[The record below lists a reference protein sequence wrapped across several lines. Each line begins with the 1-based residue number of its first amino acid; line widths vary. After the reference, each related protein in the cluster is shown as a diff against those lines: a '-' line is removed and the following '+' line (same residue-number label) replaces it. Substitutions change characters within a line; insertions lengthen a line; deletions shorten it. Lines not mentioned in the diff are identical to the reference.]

1 MLLERLELSIF
12 RYLLFIS
19 SMNYHKTDAVTNLA
33 TEACT
38 IAWIVLLGV
47 SSYIIYS
54 NKSLNQITTILLKIS
69 NFMN

>member
-1 MLLERLELSIF
+1 MLLERLELPIF
-12 RYLLFIS
+12 GYLSFIS
-19 SMNYHKTDAVTNLA
+19 SMNDHKTNAVTNLA

-54 NKSLNQITTILLKIS
+54 NKSLIKLLL
-69 NFMN
+69 FY

>member
-12 RYLLFIS
+12 GYLLFIL
-19 SMNYHKTDAVTNLA
+19 SMNDHKTNALTNLA

-47 SSYIIYS
+47 SSYIIYI
-54 NKSLNQITTILLKIS
+54 NKSLNQNIIILLK
-69 NFMN
+69 NKKLL

>member
-12 RYLLFIS
+12 GYLLFIL
-19 SMNYHKTDAVTNLA
+19 SMNDHKTNALTNLA

-47 SSYIIYS
+47 SSYIIYI
-54 NKSLNQITTILLKIS
+54 NKSLNQNATILLK
-69 NFMN
+69 NKNLL